1 MKQLIKCFAILSSL
15 LLLSACNTTQKT
27 ITQTKYIKRSVPIQA
42 HPRRVN
48 MKNVKFYVVT
58 ESNLDQFLK
67 RFRRANGEVVFV
79 AVSIKDYENLSLNIA
94 DLRRYIKQQREIVV
108 YYEKSLTP

>member
-1 MKQLIKCFAILSSL
+1 
-15 LLLSACNTTQKT
+15 
-27 ITQTKYIKRSVPIQA
+27 
-42 HPRRVN
+42 